1 MTDYQVI
8 TRELEIAATP
18 TEIAAWI
25 SDFRRWVTWSPWEE
39 LDPNL
44 SRAYSGPESGIGA
57 HYAWSGNKKAGQGTM
72 EITAVEPKAI
82 KIDLTFLKP
91 FKSASKTEF
100 EFVDTEVG
108 TKVVWQVRT
117 PKTLMARIAGIFI
130 NFEKTVGA
138 DLEKGLG
145 KLKVAVENPR

>member
-44 SRAYSGPESGIGA
+44 SRTYSGPESGIGA

-72 EITAVEPKAI
+72 EITAVEPNAI

-108 TKVVWQVRT
+108 TRPPDARGQLHVG
-117 PKTLMARIAGIFI
+117 TLQ
-130 NFEKTVGA
+130 
-138 DLEKGLG
+138 DP
-145 KLKVAVENPR
+145 NPLSHGRFGHDIPGDHTLLDE